1 MVRLAET
8 RVPHENMTD
17 FRRIQGKHKNSS
29 GNESQCSSIKIN
41 VGMFTHCGFDRS
53 IFLAAACSW
62 CICEDNLPL
71 KAKVARYYWAVS
83 SRTASPS
90 AVMYHL
96 AMSSTREKN
105 NTNSVHTQK
114 KRSVKV
120 PVAVPCLLSRTGSL
134 APPSGACSTGYAN
147 SAGSTQH
154 RLPQV
159 TYCSRTSEI
168 RVRYFQ
174 LSASKIL
181 VIRKTLNVT
190 MGWKNHA
197 VELAW

>member
-1 MVRLAET
+1 MVRLAKT

-17 FRRIQGKHKNSS
+17 FRRIREKDNNSS

-41 VGMFTHCGFDRS
+41 VGMFTHCGFDCS

-71 KAKVARYYWAVS
+71 KAKVTRYYWAVG

-105 NTNSVHTQK
+105 NTNSVHTHK
-114 KRSVKV
+114 KKV
-120 PVAVPCLLSRTGSL
+120 SESSGCCSML
-134 APPSGACSTGYAN
+134 AFA
-147 SAGSTQH
+147 H
-154 RLPQV
+154 RK
-159 TYCSRTSEI
+159 
-168 RVRYFQ
+168 
-174 LSASKIL
+174 LSAAFWCMLHMVDQQCRLHTAQTTTSDIL
-181 VIRKTLNVT
+181 F
-190 MGWKNHA
+190 KN
-197 VELAW
+197 